1 MSPNPFRLLCRSPRP
16 PVSALS
22 QGCPL
27 NRGSGFA
34 CGVEDMHAEMV
45 DRATIAAHEASA
57 SKRARLG
64 YNSIVSAGPTT
75 TGEGSSASE
84 RPQSIAPAGIDPP
97 AVVAHTATHVR
108 WGWWVFRQWRV
119 EPRWSNVRGDG
130 VGDVGAFAHGN
141 ATSRACAD
149 IGLGTVR
156 TPDGDRGGCKSSER
170 PRDHKAGFIGDG
182 VEHRGHLVGDSRG
195 GRPCG
200 SGLRLGKR

>member
-1 MSPNPFRLLCRSPRP
+1 VVSKICMPKWWTGQPSLHMRHP
-16 PVSALS
+16 PQKGRAWATTQSS
-22 QGCPL
+22 R
-27 NRGSGFA
+27 RG
-34 CGVEDMHAEMV
+34 
-45 DRATIAAHEASA
+45 
-57 SKRARLG
+57 L
-64 YNSIVSAGPTT
+64 TT

-156 TPDGDRGGCKSSER
+156 TPDGDRSGCKSSER